1 MNSWKKTLIG
11 LAAIL
16 YVLHN
21 DWWFWNDPQLV
32 LGLPVGL
39 CYHLLFCLGA
49 AVLLFLFVHFERRS
63 RSDSDTT

>member
-1 MNSWKKTLIG
+1 MNNWTKIFIG

-21 DWWFWNDPQLV
+21 DWWFWNDPRLV

-39 CYHLLFCLGA
+39 CYHLLFCFVA
-49 AVLLFLFVHFERRS
+49 ATLLLLFVRFERRS